1 MTILHKPSIALAI
14 RNAGRKANKVDE
26 YLNCGGCGI
35 FAEALYAEMYKVG
48 CRDMA
53 IRLFTERS
61 NCDVDVSAVER
72 ALLNDPSFDGISAHP
87 FWDRGC
93 SFSHVVID
101 WNDSFW
107 DSTGKLESKEEWGWC
122 YAAQNGSLSFNVLR
136 GVNSIQ
142 PNWNT
147 RFNRDNIDKV
157 RDAVAS
163 AFKWVIP

>member
-72 ALLNDPSFDGISAHP
+72 ALLNDPSYDGISARP

-147 RFNRDNIDKV
+147 TFNRDNIDKV